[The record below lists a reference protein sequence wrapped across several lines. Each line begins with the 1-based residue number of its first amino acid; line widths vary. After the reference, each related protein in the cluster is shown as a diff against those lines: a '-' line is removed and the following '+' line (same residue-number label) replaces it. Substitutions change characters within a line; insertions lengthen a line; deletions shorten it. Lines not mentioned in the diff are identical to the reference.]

1 MISFVPFPNNIRRSV
16 VHEELKDVFEEIKKV
31 ISGRTWSAVVGSLVK
46 NLDDLPDFD
55 YN

>member
-16 VHEELKDVFEEIKKV
+16 VQEELKNVFEEIKKV
-31 ISGRTWSAVVGSLVK
+31 ISGRIWSAVVGSLVK